1 MSDPFS
7 SIRRKPAAA
16 ATYGRKAMAAR
27 RIVMSH
33 TSPANN
39 TRALLTLL
47 PVPSI
52 SSPVRN
58 ADDDSDT
65 SSDLTGDS
73 DGGVFAGNKGF
84 TSTLVRD
91 KPDTEAAR
99 AGPAAGNTWTHR
111 TAQSAMTKLEF
122 LYESTKAADT
132 GNPLPSMSH
141 VLLESAKDSWD
152 IVDIGESRVGGSDGV
167 GPAADTNRREAK
179 PVQQTR
185 RILRDNTDIIVTG
198 KSASRAASASTKRT
212 ARQTAFKVALESA
225 PRAERPNFKLTKTL
239 PILNSKPT
247 VAAAPEKADIAV
259 GSRTALL
266 SKAKPNTAPLKRVRS
281 ITTIASTEQRGSRS
295 NGTNSRLSGSA
306 AKESVILAGDD
317 DDDVWDMRESV
328 LSTTALSQP
337 RDPVRRSSRT
347 KTTAVPPSSREESIE
362 IISDSDNETKI
373 AGINTSLVCTPKAQ
387 VGAQHQLY
395 STQGP
400 SSATLKR
407 LQNRALGRSVVFTYG
422 RPRDG
427 DSDDELDTIFSRRL
441 GLPTTL
447 GVVSQPL
454 LDFAGPMN
462 SNDID
467 MPEDLHAGAGVYAA
481 SKRSRIAAVTSG
493 HLFDFVDLSS
503 VGGSGGCSLY
513 SAEEFKRQLGDIIKG
528 LSTGSSDESLDAAC
542 QLLVDGLDQTSFC
555 EELLSNRQWLTMLLQ
570 ALHRARGS
578 GLALSATIVVVATAF
593 SAPTTMQTLVFERQ
607 VLETV
612 AEVLKLTVDSDILS
626 FRCRSDFDS
635 PEQYACIS
643 QMCRLARERELLG
656 KSLTLSTY
664 NLALSALHGF
674 TRNDDA
680 AFLAMAGLLRSEV
693 RESGCLG
700 LVVERVL
707 SKSIPGFIQMHGQTS
722 ETAKTHS
729 AFDDICAP
737 RAFPGS
743 KRMLLFGS
751 CSADC
756 AASGTKGSE
765 ADDLWM
771 DFDLPEES
779 KNVSKMP
786 VVAPPR
792 RARSSKEA
800 TTAAAASTGRQT
812 HTVNGQ
818 LAGSFRTGGGTRH
831 ALQEEPDGAIPTYAS
846 IAVELEFLRFCTT
859 ASDENQDEMLGV
871 DTCVPILLSLLT
883 VCQQS
888 SARLQGARLIRALE
902 TAALTLQLLV
912 NLSNSSTV
920 FCARFIAEQGL
931 DVVSKS
937 IALVSQKISSPDV
950 MLSARQ
956 QKTCD
961 FSPRRKA
968 LLDEAGDLRYD
979 ILLITSAMLTN
990 LVESDPSA
998 ALYFGHV
1005 LQSPRC
1011 ALSDRCFPE
1020 CTCADRKPL
1029 TILLT
1034 QAFLACHSSAGNSAD
1049 AAIAAGYISV
1059 LLGFLMRERTAGGRE
1074 LILKQL
1080 PGRDTSLVVSH
1091 IKQFICVSDSVN
1103 QRFGGLIGGL
1113 AMVARNYSQQCTM
1126 IDDNAGD
1133 SGGNNSMKLSA
1144 AAALRR
1150 GGTSTNKSAMA
1161 TSLQSIIDSLCKM

>member
-1 MSDPFS
+1 
-7 SIRRKPAAA
+7 
-16 ATYGRKAMAAR
+16 
-27 RIVMSH
+27 
-33 TSPANN
+33 
-39 TRALLTLL
+39 
-47 PVPSI
+47 
-52 SSPVRN
+52 
-58 ADDDSDT
+58 
-65 SSDLTGDS
+65 
-73 DGGVFAGNKGF
+73 
-84 TSTLVRD
+84 
-91 KPDTEAAR
+91 
-99 AGPAAGNTWTHR
+99 
-111 TAQSAMTKLEF
+111 MTKLEF
-122 LYESTKAADT
+122 LYESTKAADA
-132 GNPLPSMSH
+132 GNPPPSTSH
-141 VLLESAKDSWD
+141 ALLESAKDSWD

-167 GPAADTNRREAK
+167 GPAANTNRRETK

-212 ARQTAFKVALESA
+212 ARQTAFKIVLESA

-247 VAAAPEKADIAV
+247 AAAAPEKAAIAV
-259 GSRTALL
+259 GSRTASL

-281 ITTIASTEQRGSRS
+281 INTIASTEQRGSRS
-295 NGTNSRLSGSA
+295 NDTSSRLSGSA

-317 DDDVWDMRESV
+317 DDDDVWDMHESM

-337 RDPVRRSSRT
+337 RDSVRRSSRT
-347 KTTAVPPSSREESIE
+347 KTTAVPPSSREDSIE
-362 IISDSDNETKI
+362 IISDSDNETNI
-373 AGINTSLVCTPKAQ
+373 AGTNTSLACTPKAQ
-387 VGAQHQLY
+387 VGTQHQLY

-407 LQNRALGRSVVFTYG
+407 LQNHALGRNVVFTYG

-427 DSDDELDTIFSRRL
+427 DSDDELDDIFSRRL
-441 GLPTTL
+441 DLPTTL
-447 GVVSQPL
+447 GAVSQPL
-454 LDFAGPMN
+454 FEFAGPMS

-467 MPEDLHAGAGVYAA
+467 MPEDLHAGAGGYAA
-481 SKRSRIAAVTSG
+481 SKRSRIVAVTSS
-493 HLFDFVDLSS
+493 HLLDLVDPSG

-528 LSTGSSDESLDAAC
+528 LSAGSSDESLDAAC

-555 EELLSNRQWLTMLLQ
+555 EELLSNRQWLPMLLQ

-626 FRCRSDFDS
+626 FRRRSDFDS

-643 QMCRLARERELLG
+643 QMCRLARERDLLG

-664 NLALSALHGF
+664 NLALSALYRF

-707 SKSIPGFIQMHGQTS
+707 SKSIPGFIQMHGQAS
-722 ETAKTHS
+722 GTAKPHS
-729 AFDDICAP
+729 AFDDICAS

-743 KRMLLFGS
+743 KRVLLFGS
-751 CSADC
+751 CNADS
-756 AASGTKGSE
+756 AASGTKGGE

-779 KNVSKMP
+779 KDVSKMP
-786 VVAPPR
+786 IVAPPR
-792 RARSSKEA
+792 P
-800 TTAAAASTGRQT
+800 
-812 HTVNGQ
+812 
-818 LAGSFRTGGGTRH
+818 GSFRTGGGMRH

-871 DTCVPILLSLLT
+871 DTCVPTLLSLLT

-920 FCARFIAEQGL
+920 FSARFIAEQGL

-950 MLSARQ
+950 MLSAHQ

-1091 IKQFICVSDSVN
+1091 IQQFICVSDSVN

-1113 AMVARNYSQQCTM
+1113 AMAARNYSQQHTM
-1126 IDDNAGD
+1126 IADNVGD